1 LDDIDCTLIAP
12 FGAVMAVATLWW
24 FVSTRKWFT
33 GPRVQGT
40 PEELAEIERD
50 LALGQVDDQFL

>member
-1 LDDIDCTLIAP
+1 MRGRLHGRDLL
-12 FGAVMAVATLWW
+12 GLSLAVVTLWW
-24 FVSTRKWFT
+24 FLSARKWFT

-50 LALGQVDDQFL
+50 LALGQIDDRFL